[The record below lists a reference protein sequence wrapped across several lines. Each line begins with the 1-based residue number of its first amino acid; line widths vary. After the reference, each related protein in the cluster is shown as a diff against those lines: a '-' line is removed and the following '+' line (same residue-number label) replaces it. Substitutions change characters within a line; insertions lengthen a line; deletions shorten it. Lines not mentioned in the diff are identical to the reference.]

1 MTYTLDKLKKKLALP
16 ESLQIK
22 FPPAEIEAD
31 LAIPCF
37 REDPKKIASKI
48 KRLKLPLIEEIKIE
62 GRYVNL
68 ILNKNLLA
76 KQVFNDIEKAGNEY
90 GWAKDGKKILIEYSS
105 PNVAKPMHIGH
116 LRNNV
121 IGHALENIY
130 KARGNKVTTVNHIG
144 DWGTQFGRLI
154 LAWQKWGPKPITVEN
169 LYKLYVRINKQ
180 CEKNKKLEQEAR
192 DLFTK
197 LEAGDKKLEKLWDK
211 FRTHSIK
218 EFKKIYKEFDMEFDL
233 WQGESFY
240 QKESEKII
248 KEALKKGVA
257 TKEEDGAIVVDLEKH
272 KLPSY
277 ILQKADGSTL
287 YAGRDLAAA
296 KWRLKNNK
304 PARILYVVGHEQELY
319 FKQIFKTLELL
330 GYDAGK
336 LEHISYNL
344 ITIKGKKA
352 STRAG
357 RTIFLNDVIKETLH
371 RTKKNKI
378 IGLGALVYNTVSQR
392 RNRAINFDWKKT
404 LNLEGDSAPY
414 IQYGYVRAQSI
425 LKKAKQKKING
436 KIVIK
441 TEREIKLVKLLAQ
454 YPEII
459 KQSQLLNEPHLIANY
474 LNDLVQEF
482 NRFYNF
488 DPVLAADES
497 NKIKTRLMLVAS
509 VAKTIKNGLAL
520 LGIKVPKKM

>member
-48 KRLKLPLIEEIKIE
+48 KGLKLPLIEEIKIE

-76 KQVFNDIEKAGNEY
+76 KQVLSDIEKSGDKY

-105 PNVAKPMHIGH
+105 PNIAKPMHIGH

-121 IGHALENIY
+121 IGHSLEKIY
-130 KARGNKVTTVNHIG
+130 EARGNKVTSINHIG
-144 DWGTQFGRLI
+144 DWGTQFGKLI
-154 LAWQKWGPKPITVEN
+154 LAWQKWGPKPITTEN

-180 CEKNKKLEQEAR
+180 TAKNKELEQEAR
-192 DLFTK
+192 DTFTK
-197 LEAGDKKLEKLWDK
+197 LEKGDKKLLKIWERFKN
-211 FRTHSIK
+211 HSIK
-218 EFKKIYKEFDMEFDL
+218 EFKKTYKEFDINFDL
-233 WQGESFY
+233 WLGESFY
-240 QKESEKII
+240 KEAAEKII

-257 TKEEDGAIVVDLEKH
+257 HKEEDGAIVVDLEKH

-296 KWRLKNNK
+296 KWRLQKYK
-304 PARILYVVGHEQELY
+304 PTKILYVVGHEQELY

-330 GYDAGK
+330 GYDSSK
-336 LEHISYNL
+336 LEHINYNL
-344 ITIKGKKA
+344 ITIGGKKA

-357 RTIFLNDVIKETLH
+357 RTVFLDEVIKEALR
-371 RTKKNKI
+371 RTKNNKI
-378 IGLGALVYNTVSQR
+378 IGLGAVVYNTLSQK
-392 RNRAINFDWKKT
+392 RNRAIDFDWKKI
-404 LNLEGDSAPY
+404 LNLEGNSAPY
-414 IQYGYVRAQSI
+414 IQYVYVRAQSI
-425 LKKAKQKKING
+425 LKKAGKKKVGG
-436 KIVIK
+436 KIVIE
-441 TEREIKLVKLLAQ
+441 TEREVRLIKLMAH

-459 KQSQLLNEPHLIANY
+459 KQAQLLNEPYLIASY
-474 LNDLVQEF
+474 LNDLAQEF
-482 NRFYNF
+482 NRFYNS
-488 DPVLAADES
+488 DPVLAANDS
-497 NKIKTRLMLVAS
+497 SKVKTRLLIVS
-509 VAKTIKNGLAL
+509 GVAKIIKNGLVL
-520 LGIKVPKKM
+520 LGIKTPKKM

>member
-1 MTYTLDKLKKKLALP
+1 M
-16 ESLQIK
+16 
-22 FPPAEIEAD
+22 
-31 LAIPCF
+31 
-37 REDPKKIASKI
+37 
-48 KRLKLPLIEEIKIE
+48 
-62 GRYVNL
+62 
-68 ILNKNLLA
+68 
-76 KQVFNDIEKAGNEY
+76 
-90 GWAKDGKKILIEYSS
+90 
-105 PNVAKPMHIGH
+105 
-116 LRNNV
+116 
-121 IGHALENIY
+121 
-130 KARGNKVTTVNHIG
+130 
-144 DWGTQFGRLI
+144 
-154 LAWQKWGPKPITVEN
+154 
-169 LYKLYVRINKQ
+169 
-180 CEKNKKLEQEAR
+180 
-192 DLFTK
+192 
-197 LEAGDKKLEKLWDK
+197 
-211 FRTHSIK
+211 
-218 EFKKIYKEFDMEFDL
+218 
-233 WQGESFY
+233 
-240 QKESEKII
+240 
-248 KEALKKGVA
+248 
-257 TKEEDGAIVVDLEKH
+257 
-272 KLPSY
+272 
-277 ILQKADGSTL
+277 
-287 YAGRDLAAA
+287 
-296 KWRLKNNK
+296 
-304 PARILYVVGHEQELY
+304 
-319 FKQIFKTLELL
+319 ELL